1 MVTLSPALIALMRAL
16 TISGGGTLRSR
27 MATSCI
33 IAMPAP
39 AVFAVIQSPSGTN
52 DRMAMKTINATTPPP
67 MITI

>member
-1 MVTLSPALIALMRAL
+1 MRAL
-16 TISGGGTLRSR
+16 TISGGGTLRRR

-52 DRMAMKTINATTPPP
+52 ERIAMNTIRAAMPPP